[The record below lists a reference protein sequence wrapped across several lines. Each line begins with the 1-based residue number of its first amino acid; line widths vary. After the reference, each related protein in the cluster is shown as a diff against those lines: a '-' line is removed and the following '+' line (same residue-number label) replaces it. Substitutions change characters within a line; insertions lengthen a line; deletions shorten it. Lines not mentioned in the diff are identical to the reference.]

1 MNDYQQRRMTDYVL
15 PQAVYRQALYAVKDL
30 TRMKRKLTYLEE
42 SACLLE
48 GREIKIITGGKGKL
62 ADFTAKRAV
71 DLATAKTRIKAI
83 EDAFTNVPEAYREA
97 IMDKLVFDV
106 PYSEEH
112 SINTWKK
119 WQQILI
125 YHVANNLRLL

>member
-30 TRMKRKLTYLEE
+30 NRLKRKLTYLEE

-48 GREIKIITGGKGKL
+48 GREIKIVTTGKGKVT
-62 ADFTAKRAV
+62 DFTAKIAV
-71 DLATAKTRIKAI
+71 DLATLKMRIGAI
-83 EDAFTNVPEAYREA
+83 EEAFLSVPAEYRGA
-97 IMDKLVFDV
+97 IRDKLQFDV
-106 PYSEEH
+106 PYSEDH

-119 WQQILI
+119 WQQVLI
-125 YHVANNLRLL
+125 YHVADNLKII